1 MKNSLNNLP
10 DGTVVYVDSN
20 IFIYDATNHP
30 KYAASC
36 SVLLDRIESGE
47 ISGVTSVLSI
57 NETVHKLS
65 IIELSTKLN
74 KKPVSI
80 IPLIK
85 KKPSLL
91 DGLVTPFLAAENMM
105 NMNLEIVNLLVP
117 MYVVVLE
124 SMKRYRLMSNDAIH
138 VATMKQ
144 RGISDI
150 ATNDPDFERVGWI
163 KVWKP

>member
-1 MKNSLNNLP
+1 M
-10 DGTVVYVDSN
+10 
-20 IFIYDATNHP
+20 
-30 KYAASC
+30 
-36 SVLLDRIESGE
+36 
-47 ISGVTSVLSI
+47 SI

-65 IIELSTKLN
+65 IIELSTKLK

-80 IPLIK
+80 ISLIK

-91 DGLVTPFLAAENMM
+91 DGLVAPFLAAENMV

-138 VATMKQ
+138 VATMEK

-163 KVWKP
+163 KVWIP